1 MEATRT
7 QSPNSHMYNWKRY
20 SQTHYHCHV
29 HSETHSFY
37 LLRTQNYVMDIDLGL
52 GLANY
57 GQQVKSSPLPAFVN
71 PAKNGFYIFLVVE
84 KTTKKIS

>member
-1 MEATRT
+1 
-7 QSPNSHMYNWKRY
+7 
-20 SQTHYHCHV
+20 
-29 HSETHSFY
+29 
-37 LLRTQNYVMDIDLGL
+37 MDIDLGL

-84 KTTKKIS
+84 KTTKKISWHMKIIGTQISVSKNKIILDHNHIYLFKCCL